1 MSCCIHHC
9 RPRLAPLK
17 VFSATSLQQPPEW
30 SVLGQ
35 VNCFSPLQPPV
46 WSVLGQVDCFSPLTA
61 CGCLHLGHSWS
72 PQQSLS
78 VHRRCLALVLS
89 SMQEMCSNK
98 DRCLDNV
105 CEQWLVGLALNFI
118 IGDKV
123 TPLNAKKHMET
134 PLMGSIDPAYI
145 LVMLTGKR
153 QCTSIGDS
161 IRHISVMYS
170 CVCVCVCQIGQCIR
184 TVLRRCKRFL
194 TGTLGSV
201 VLLR

>member
-1 MSCCIHHC
+1 M
-9 RPRLAPLK
+9 
-17 VFSATSLQQPPEW
+17 
-30 SVLGQ
+30 
-35 VNCFSPLQPPV
+35 
-46 WSVLGQVDCFSPLTA
+46 
-61 CGCLHLGHSWS
+61 
-72 PQQSLS
+72 
-78 VHRRCLALVLS
+78 LS

-134 PLMGSIDPAYI
+134 PLMGSIDRAYI

-161 IRHISVMYS
+161 IRHISVVYS
-170 CVCVCVCQIGQCIR
+170 CVCVCVSDRSVHPYCAPSLQAFLDWNVGK
-184 TVLRRCKRFL
+184 RRAAE
-194 TGTLGSV
+194 V
-201 VLLR
+201 VSADVCS